1 MSVMA
6 NSTIT
11 DPVVRLFSE
20 RTDPRA
26 VREASGD
33 PPLQNSNTRERECP
47 LPFSSVRP
55 KREHQALRKPPKPD
69 VRRLIIDN
77 SSEQSG
83 RFDDDRRSEVFLM
96 GGAWRRANLTAGS
109 LFRVQSWIFGH
120 NVHAPGNWELLD
132 WVGVGAPIWSC
143 ANATANCCSPCR
155 G

>member
-11 DPVVRLFSE
+11 VPVVRLFSE

-47 LPFSSVRP
+47 LPFWSGRP

-69 VRRLIIDN
+69 VRRLISMTPRSNRGDLTTI
-77 SSEQSG
+77 G
-83 RFDDDRRSEVFLM
+83 VRRCF
-96 GGAWRRANLTAGS
+96 
-109 LFRVQSWIFGH
+109 
-120 NVHAPGNWELLD
+120 
-132 WVGVGAPIWSC
+132 
-143 ANATANCCSPCR
+143 
-155 G
+155 